1 MLWWTSNGS
10 ALSDEDYVDLGSRIE
25 TFEAGERSLTV
36 YVPLI
41 SDAVPEPDE
50 RFFVNFRDDPE
61 AGEGAEAVLRVE
73 VVVTDDDS

>member
-1 MLWWTSNGS
+1 M
-10 ALSDEDYVDLGSRIE
+10 DLGSRIE